1 MVITIQ
7 LTDDSGYIIY
17 CFQSNPGGYGSESWI
32 GMDFEFEIV
41 RGFTVFGTLNNWMD
55 NTKHQAVY
63 RAT

>member
-1 MVITIQ
+1 MTR
-7 LTDDSGYIIY
+7 DIY

-55 NTKHQAVY
+55 ITKHQAVY